1 MMQEDEPLQK
11 IKTDGNLSND
21 LSNDISNDK
30 VDVKI
35 KPDTNGNRI
44 NIYICAF
51 ICNLFN
57 RGSKTEKN

>member
-1 MMQEDEPLQK
+1 MQAEDEILQK
-11 IKTDGNLSND
+11 IKTDGNL
-21 LSNDISNDK
+21 SNDK

-51 ICNLFN
+51 LCNMFN
-57 RGSKTEKN
+57 QGSKTEKN

>member
-1 MMQEDEPLQK
+1 MMQEEKAEDEPLQK

-21 LSNDISNDK
+21 K

-35 KPDTNGNRI
+35 KPDTNGNRV
-44 NIYICAF
+44 NIYFCAF